1 MISQIIFICYLFKI
15 YGSKGK
21 NESNNF
27 PPLSKASAHATGK
40 TSLLLR
46 SIIVSQKANWWLLK
60 IKKYMDFAMYYSQY
74 ILVPTYKGVIKY
86 VESLG
91 VMVFDPT
98 FNNICYIGVVSIIG
112 GGNPR
117 PISALSPLLIL
128 VTQVDTACY
137 IENNTW
143 QNPYN
148 MLYQPE

>member
-1 MISQIIFICYLFKI
+1 MACVGIFITQIRNNTSDCLPFISQIIFKCYLFKI

-60 IKKYMDFAMYYSQY
+60 IKKY
-74 ILVPTYKGVIKY
+74 
-86 VESLG
+86 
-91 VMVFDPT
+91 
-98 FNNICYIGVVSIIG
+98 
-112 GGNPR
+112 
-117 PISALSPLLIL
+117 
-128 VTQVDTACY
+128 

-143 QNPYN
+143 QNQYN